1 MALETGAD
9 LLGFVSEMPSGPGVI
24 SLGDIAS
31 IVQQLPPETKS
42 VLLTSAQTAQSIYSQ
57 HSQVNSWGI
66 QIVDSVDIIE
76 LISLRVMLPGVQLLQ
91 VIHVQNESSILLA
104 LKYSQYVDFL
114 LLDSGS
120 PDSKI
125 KTLGGTGKV
134 HDWDLSREICDKS
147 TIPVFLAGG
156 LNAGNVLEAL
166 AATRPYGVDLCSG
179 LRTEDRLQ
187 KDKIIAF
194 FKALEIACEL
204 R

>member
-76 LISLRVMLPGVQLLQ
+76 LISLRVMLPGIQLLQ

-104 LKYSQYVDFL
+104 LKCSQYVDFL